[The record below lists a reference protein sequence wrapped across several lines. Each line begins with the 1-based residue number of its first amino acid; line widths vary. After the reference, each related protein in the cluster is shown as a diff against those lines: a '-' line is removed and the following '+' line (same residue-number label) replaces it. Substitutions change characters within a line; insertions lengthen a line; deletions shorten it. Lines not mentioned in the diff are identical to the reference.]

1 MRNKHCFPPPPP
13 SSEARVLMGD
23 KENQSEKVCK
33 MMCYLHKLKMLKIK
47 EEHEAI
53 FKLYT
58 RVSLGE
64 AASP

>member
-1 MRNKHCFPPPPP
+1 
-13 SSEARVLMGD
+13 MGD

-33 MMCYLHKLKMLKIK
+33 RMCYLHKLTLLKIK
-47 EEHEAI
+47 EQHEAI
-53 FKLYT
+53 FRLYT